1 MYDLDGVKAHL
12 DLMRVQ
18 LLCQTLKGRA
28 LGFYQDRLEEA
39 CDQGEII
46 SFRGMILAMKERF
59 LHRATAL
66 EAAQNSKM

>member
-1 MYDLDGVKAHL
+1 MYDLDGVEAHL

-39 CDQGEII
+39 RAGEHH
-46 SFRGMILAMKERF
+46 L
-59 LHRATAL
+59 L
-66 EAAQNSKM
+66 